1 MADPLRAVIT
11 GAQGRMGSAILGLLS
26 EDDAIKPVQLI
37 DRVGSFEPGAM
48 MDAGRWDAVQ
58 LRDGLTRD
66 SFDVLIDFSAPEASL
81 QFLEACVATQKPMV
95 IGTTG
100 FTNEQQAVIAAKA
113 LEIPIMQASN
123 YSLGVA
129 LLTRLVSLASA
140 TLGDQADIEIV
151 EMHHRRKV
159 DAPSGTAL
167 SLLEAVRAELSQE
180 PSVADGRSGMVGP
193 RSKGEIGMHALRGGD
208 VVGEHSVIFAL
219 EGERIELTHRASTR
233 TNFAQGAVAAAKWL
247 SAQSSAGLYGMEH
260 LIANRET

>member
-1 MADPLRAVIT
+1 
-11 GAQGRMGSAILGLLS
+11 
-26 EDDAIKPVQLI
+26 
-37 DRVGSFEPGAM
+37 
-48 MDAGRWDAVQ
+48 
-58 LRDGLTRD
+58 
-66 SFDVLIDFSAPEASL
+66 
-81 QFLEACVATQKPMV
+81 MV

-140 TLGDQADIEIV
+140 TLGDQADVEIV

-167 SLLEAVRAELSQE
+167 SLLEAVRAKLSQE

-219 EGERIELTHRASTR
+219 EGERVELTHRASTR

-260 LIANRET
+260 LIANSEA